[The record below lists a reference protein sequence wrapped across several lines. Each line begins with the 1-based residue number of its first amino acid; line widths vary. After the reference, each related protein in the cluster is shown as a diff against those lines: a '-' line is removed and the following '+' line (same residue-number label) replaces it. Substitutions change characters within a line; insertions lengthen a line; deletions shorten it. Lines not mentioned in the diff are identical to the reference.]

1 MTELQNASLNKANGD
16 IQFHKN
22 LNAERATVFGIKY
35 KKREEEPPMSQI
47 MTWGY
52 EAPVKNDYAKDN
64 AEISNKIRKT
74 GSTFLSEAHDN
85 FRAPSN
91 KEKENLLFN
100 YFDFEEMEMFKKKF
114 LAMKQDKENFSNN
127 VTTYRKNFNDA
138 ATPLERLQQTEHH
151 TAAGKASLDNK

>member
-1 MTELQNASLNKANGD
+1 MNKANGD

-64 AEISNKIRKT
+64 A
-74 GSTFLSEAHDN
+74 
-85 FRAPSN
+85 
-91 KEKENLLFN
+91 
-100 YFDFEEMEMFKKKF
+100 
-114 LAMKQDKENFSNN
+114 
-127 VTTYRKNFNDA
+127 
-138 ATPLERLQQTEHH
+138 
-151 TAAGKASLDNK
+151 